1 MKTTKIALFLILT
14 ISIMSCNSS
23 EKLVEEASKTSTV
36 KNEKTPNKKST
47 DSTIAKDTP
56 IHLSESYGSV
66 CCPKDPKHNNHISK
80 FIKGFEQENK
90 VDITVYFVR
99 QGKEGEATYF
109 INLDNLNE
117 KQQYQFMMQRLN
129 IDYDVASKK
138 LALPMP
144 LYKLVP
150 EGLKVERL

>member
-23 EKLVEEASKTSTV
+23 EKLVEEAGKTSATSSKTMD
-36 KNEKTPNKKST
+36 EKGDTSK
-47 DSTIAKDTP
+47 IAEDTP

-90 VDITVYFVR
+90 VNITVYFVR
-99 QGKEGEATYF
+99 QGREGEATYF

-117 KQQYQFMMQRLN
+117 KQQYQFIMQRLG
-129 IDYDVASKK
+129 IDYDTAAKK

-150 EGLKVERL
+150 EGLKVQKL

>member
-1 MKTTKIALFLILT
+1 MKTTKIALFLVLT

-23 EKLVEEASKTSTV
+23 EKLVEEASKTNSTSTKSV
-36 KNEKTPNKKST
+36 DKKNDT
-47 DSTIAKDTP
+47 STIAKDTP
-56 IHLSESYGSV
+56 IHLLESYGSV

-129 IDYDVASKK
+129 IDYDAAAKK

-144 LYKLVP
+144 LFKLVP
-150 EGLKVERL
+150 EGLKVQKL